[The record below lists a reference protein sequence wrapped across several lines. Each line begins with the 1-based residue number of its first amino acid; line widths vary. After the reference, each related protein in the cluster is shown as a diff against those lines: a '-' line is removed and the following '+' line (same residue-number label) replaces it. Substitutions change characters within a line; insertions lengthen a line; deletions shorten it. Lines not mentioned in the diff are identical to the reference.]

1 MLQPV
6 APSGEPHTQDPVHTQ
21 YVVGILWLILIWV
34 TGPHGDGLL
43 VAGLFFTD
51 YLPSWEKIPPVE
63 DPGLCDP
70 LGEPGWLSW

>member
-1 MLQPV
+1 M
-6 APSGEPHTQDPVHTQ
+6 
-21 YVVGILWLILIWV
+21 WV
-34 TGPHGDGLL
+34 LCISSTKCVQTSHWNTSEIVSSLCIGPHGDGLL

-51 YLPSWEKIPPVE
+51 YPPSWEKIPPVE